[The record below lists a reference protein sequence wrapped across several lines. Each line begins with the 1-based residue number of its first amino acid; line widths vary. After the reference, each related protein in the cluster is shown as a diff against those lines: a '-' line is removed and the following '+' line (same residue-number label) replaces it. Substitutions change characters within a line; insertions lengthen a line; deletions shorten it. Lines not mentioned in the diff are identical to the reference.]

1 MSAPSQL
8 SFLPDDYLKRKAQ
21 RRANAICA
29 VLFLVIM
36 LAIGS
41 AFTYS
46 ERSLKN
52 VEKMHADVEQQY
64 AVAAKKLEQ
73 VQEMQNKQRMMAQ
86 QAELAATLL
95 EKVPRSFVL
104 AELTNNL
111 PAGVSLL
118 DFTMESKKKTA
129 PRVPEPT
136 KISVIE
142 KRKPAAAKSDTPA
155 APEVKVYDVFMKI
168 TGVAEN
174 DVQVAQYIARLNR
187 SKLLKDVNLVISDQY
202 EQDKVQMRKFTI
214 EMMLDPNAEVQ
225 PQRETKVAAVEL
237 SDSTA
242 K

>member
-29 VLFLVIM
+29 VLFLIIM
-36 LAIGS
+36 VAIGS

-52 VEKMHADVEQQY
+52 VEKMHAEVEQQY
-64 AVAAKKLEQ
+64 TVAAKKLEQ
-73 VQEMQNKQRMMAQ
+73 VQEMQNKQHVMAQ

-104 AELTNNL
+104 AEMTNNL

-129 PRVPEPT
+129 PRAPEPT

-142 KRKPAAAKSDTPA
+142 KKKPTAKTDAAS
-155 APEVKVYDVFMKI
+155 APEAKVYDVYMKV

-225 PQRETKVAAVEL
+225 PPKDTKVAAVEL
-237 SDSTA
+237 SDSTG

>member
-1 MSAPSQL
+1 MSTPSHL

-36 LAIGS
+36 LAVGS
-41 AFTYS
+41 AFTFS
-46 ERSLKN
+46 ERSLRN
-52 VEKMHADVEQQY
+52 VEKVHAQIEQQY

-73 VQEMQNKQRMMAQ
+73 VQEMQAKQRTMAQ

-118 DFTMESKKKTA
+118 DFVMDSKKRQA

-142 KRKPAAAKSDTPA
+142 KKKTGKTDAPP
-155 APEVKVYDVFMKI
+155 APEAKVVDVFMKI
-168 TGVAEN
+168 TGVAET

-187 SKLLKDVNLVISDQY
+187 SKLLKDVNLVISDQF
-202 EQDKVQMRKFTI
+202 EQDNAQLRKFQI
-214 EMMLDPNAEVQ
+214 EMMLDPSAEVQ
-225 PQRETKVAAVEL
+225 APKDTKVAAVEL
-237 SDSTA
+237 SDSTG

>member
-29 VLFLVIM
+29 ILFLVIM
-36 LAIGS
+36 TAIGS
-41 AFTYS
+41 AFTVS

-52 VEKMHADVEQQY
+52 VEKMHASVEQDY

-73 VQEMQNKQRMMAQ
+73 VQEMQNKQHMMAQ

-111 PAGVSLL
+111 PAGLSLL

-129 PRVPEPT
+129 PRVPPPT

-142 KRKPAAAKSDTPA
+142 RKSAAKPAAEAQ
-155 APEVKVYDVFMKI
+155 PEAKVYDVFMKV
-168 TGVAEN
+168 TGIAEN

-187 SKLLKDVNLVISDQY
+187 SKLLKDVNLVISDQF
-202 EQDKVQMRKFTI
+202 EQDKVQLRKVSI
-214 EMMLDPNAEVQ
+214 EMMLDPNAEVTSTKD
-225 PQRETKVAAVEL
+225 TKVAAVEL
-237 SDSTA
+237 NDATS

>member
-36 LAIGS
+36 VAIGS
-41 AFTYS
+41 AFTFS

-52 VEKMHADVEQQY
+52 VERMHGDVEQQY
-64 AVAAKKLEQ
+64 AIAAKKLEQ
-73 VQEMQNKQRMMAQ
+73 VQQMQAKQRTMAQ

-118 DFTMESKKKTA
+118 DFVMDSKKRTKPKA
-129 PRVPEPT
+129 PEPT
-136 KISVIE
+136 QISVIE
-142 KRKPAAAKSDTPA
+142 KKKPAKEEAAQ
-155 APEVKVYDVFMKI
+155 PEGKVYDVFMKV
-168 TGVAEN
+168 TGVAET

-187 SKLLKDVNLVISDQY
+187 SKLLKDVNLVISDQF

-225 PQRETKVAAVEL
+225 PPKEKKVAAVEL
-237 SDSTA
+237 SDSTG

>member
-29 VLFLVIM
+29 VLFLIIM
-36 LAIGS
+36 VAIGS
-41 AFTYS
+41 TFTFS
-46 ERSLKN
+46 ERSLKG
-52 VEKMHADVEQQY
+52 VEKLHAEVEQQY

-73 VQEMQNKQRMMAQ
+73 VQEMQAKQRTMAQ

-118 DFTMESKKKTA
+118 DFTMESKKKSTPKA
-129 PRVPEPT
+129 PEPT

-142 KRKPAAAKSDTPA
+142 QKKKPGKDEPA
-155 APEVKVYDVFMKI
+155 APEAKVYDVYMKI

-187 SKLLKDVNLVISDQY
+187 SKLLKDVNLVISDQF
-202 EQDKVQMRKFTI
+202 EQDSAKH
-214 EMMLDPNAEVQ
+214 L
-225 PQRETKVAAVEL
+225 L
-237 SDSTA
+237 SPSLSSCTG
-242 K
+242 

>member
-29 VLFLVIM
+29 VLFLIIM
-36 LAIGS
+36 AAIGS
-41 AFTYS
+41 AFTFS

-52 VEKMHADVEQQY
+52 IESVHAQVEGQY
-64 AVAAKKLEQ
+64 AIATKKLEQ
-73 VQEMQNKQRMMAQ
+73 VQEMQTKQHLMAQ

-118 DFTMESKKKTA
+118 DFNLESKVKTA
-129 PRVPEPT
+129 PKAAEPT
-136 KISVIE
+136 KVSVIE
-142 KRKPAAAKSDTPA
+142 QKRKPDGTNEPSVPQG
-155 APEVKVYDVFMKI
+155 KVYDVYMKV

-174 DVQVAQYIARLNR
+174 DGQVAQYIAQLNR
-187 SKLLKDVNLVISDQY
+187 SKLLKDVNLVISDQF
-202 EQDKVQMRKFTI
+202 EQDKVQLRKFVI
-214 EMMLDPNAEVQ
+214 EMMLDPNAEVES
-225 PQRETKVAAVEL
+225 PKDTKVAAVEL
-237 SDSTA
+237 GNATG